1 MPSSRRIIRRSL
13 IGTAAAAMLYL
24 GPLAAITT
32 ASAHVQ
38 ASSDDATR
46 GGYATVSFQVP
57 NESTTGADTTVLTL
71 DLANASAVRTES
83 KPGWAAKI
91 DRDGDKVRSVTWTA
105 APNGGIPVDQFDVF
119 RIAVKL
125 PDADSVSFPAT
136 QTYADGVVV
145 KWDQPLVPGSP
156 EPEHPAPTLVLTAGS
171 TPKAAHHPAPTAS
184 AAPTATPA
192 ELQPHKVVDNTSR
205 ILAGAALL
213 VGALGVGL
221 ALIVRRP

>member
-1 MPSSRRIIRRSL
+1 
-13 IGTAAAAMLYL
+13 
-24 GPLAAITT
+24 
-32 ASAHVQ
+32 
-38 ASSDDATR
+38 
-46 GGYATVSFQVP
+46 
-57 NESTTGADTTVLTL
+57 
-71 DLANASAVRTES
+71 VRTQT
-83 KPGWAAKI
+83 KPGWSAKI

-145 KWDQPLVPGSP
+145 KWDQPPVPGSP
-156 EPEHPAPTLVLTAGS
+156 EPEHPAPTLVLAPGS
-171 TPKAAHHPAPTAS
+171 TPKPAHHPSPTAS
-184 AAPTATPA
+184 AAPNGTPA
-192 ELQPHKVVDNTSR
+192 AQQPHKVVDNTSR

>member
-1 MPSSRRIIRRSL
+1 MPSPRRIIRRSL

-24 GPLAAITT
+24 GSTAAITT

-38 ASSDDATR
+38 VSSDDATR
-46 GGYATVSFQVP
+46 GGYATVSFHVP
-57 NESTTGADTTVLTL
+57 NESTTGAATTVLTL
-71 DLANASAVRTES
+71 DLPNVSAVRTET

-91 DRDGDKVRSVTWTA
+91 DRDGDKARSVTWTA
-105 APNGGIPVDQFDVF
+105 APNGGIPVDEFEVF

-125 PDADSVSFPAT
+125 PDADSVTFPAT
-136 QTYADGVVV
+136 QTYADGTVV
-145 KWDQPLVPGSP
+145 KWDQPPAPGGA
-156 EPEHPAPTLVLTAGS
+156 EPEHPAPTLALAGGS
-171 TPKAAHHPAPTAS
+171 TPKPTHHPAPTAS
-184 AAPTATPA
+184 AAPAGTPA
-192 ELQPHKVVDNTSR
+192 AQEPRKVVDYTSR

>member
-1 MPSSRRIIRRSL
+1 MPSSRRIIRRGL

-24 GPLAAITT
+24 GPAAAITT

-38 ASSDDATR
+38 ASSDDAAR

-57 NESTTGADTTVLTL
+57 NESTTGAATTALTL
-71 DLANASAVRTES
+71 DLSNASAVRTET

-145 KWDQPLVPGSP
+145 RWDQPLVPGSA
-156 EPEHPAPTLVLTAGS
+156 EPEHPAPTLVLAAGS
-171 TPKAAHHPAPTAS
+171 TPKPAHHPAPTAS
-184 AAPTATPA
+184 AAPAATPA
-192 ELQPHKVVDNTSR
+192 ALQPHKVVDNTSR

-213 VGALGVGL
+213 VGGLGVGL

>member
-1 MPSSRRIIRRSL
+1 MLSSRRIIRRSL
-13 IGTAAAAMLYL
+13 TGTAAAAMLYL
-24 GPLAAITT
+24 GQATGITT
-32 ASAHVQ
+32 AWAHVQ
-38 ASSDDATR
+38 ASSDDAVR

-57 NESTTGADTTVLTL
+57 NESTTGAATTALTL
-71 DLANASAVRTES
+71 DLANASAVRTET
-83 KPGWAAKI
+83 KPGWTAKI

-105 APNGGIPVDQFDVF
+105 APDGGIAADQFDVF

-145 KWDQPLVPGSP
+145 KWDQASVPGSP
-156 EPEHPAPTLVLTAGS
+156 EPEHPAPTLVLTASS
-171 TPKAAHHPAPTAS
+171 TPKPAHHPAPTAS
-184 AAPTATPA
+184 AAPTSTPA
-192 ELQPHKVVDNTSR
+192 ALQPHKVVDNTSR

>member
-1 MPSSRRIIRRSL
+1 MLSSHRMIGRSL

-24 GPLAAITT
+24 GSFGAITT
-32 ASAHVQ
+32 AWAHVQ

-57 NESTTGADTTVLTL
+57 NESTTGAATTALTL
-71 DLANASAVRTES
+71 ELPDASGVWTET
-83 KPGWAAKI
+83 KPGWAATI
-91 DRDGDKVRSVTWTA
+91 NRDGDKVRSVTWTA
-105 APNGGIPVDQFDVF
+105 APDGGIPVDQFGVF
-119 RIAVKL
+119 RIALKL

-136 QTYADGVVV
+136 QTYADGAVV
-145 KWDQPLVPGSP
+145 KWDQPSVPGGT
-156 EPEHPAPTLVLTAGS
+156 EPEHPAPTLVLATGS
-171 TPKAAHHPAPTAS
+171 APKAAHHPAPTAS
-184 AAPTATPA
+184 AAPTGNPA
-192 ELQPHKVVDNTSR
+192 AQQPHKVVDNTSR

>member
-1 MPSSRRIIRRSL
+1 MPSSRRIRRSL

-24 GPLAAITT
+24 GPAAAITT

-57 NESTTGADTTVLTL
+57 NESTTGAETTALTL
-71 DLANASAVRTES
+71 ELPSASAVRTQT
-83 KPGWAAKI
+83 KPGWAATI
-91 DRDGDKVRSVTWTA
+91 NRDGDKVRSVTWTA
-105 APNGGIPVDQFDVF
+105 APNGGIQVDQFDVF

-145 KWDQPLVPGSP
+145 KWDQPSVPGSP
-156 EPEHPAPTLVLTAGS
+156 EPEHPAPTLVLTPGS
-171 TPKAAHHPAPTAS
+171 TPQHGHHPAPTAS
-184 AAPTATPA
+184 ATPNVTPA
-192 ELQPHKVVDNTSR
+192 AQQPHKVVDNTSR
-205 ILAGAALL
+205 ILAGAALM

>member
-1 MPSSRRIIRRSL
+1 MPFSPRIIRRSL
-13 IGTAAAAMLYL
+13 IGTAAATMLYL
-24 GPLAAITT
+24 VPAAAITT

-57 NESTTGADTTVLTL
+57 NESTTGAATTALTL
-71 DLANASAVRTES
+71 DLANASAVRTET
-83 KPGWAAKI
+83 KAGWAAKI

-125 PDADSVSFPAT
+125 PDADSVTFPAT
-136 QTYADGVVV
+136 QTYADGAVV

-156 EPEHPAPTLVLTAGS
+156 EPEHPAPTLVLAAS
-171 TPKAAHHPAPTAS
+171 SSPKSAHHSAPTAS
-184 AAPTATPA
+184 AAPTATPSA
-192 ELQPHKVVDNTSR
+192 LQPHKVVDNTSR

>member
-1 MPSSRRIIRRSL
+1 MLSSRRIIRRSL
-13 IGTAAAAMLYL
+13 IGTAAAAILYL
-24 GPLAAITT
+24 GPAAAITT

-38 ASSDDATR
+38 ASSDDAAR

-57 NESTTGADTTVLTL
+57 NESTTGAATTALTL
-71 DLANASAVRTES
+71 ELPSASAVRTQT
-83 KPGWAAKI
+83 KPGWSAKI

-145 KWDQPLVPGSP
+145 KWDQPPVPGSP
-156 EPEHPAPTLVLTAGS
+156 EPEHPAPTLILAPGS
-171 TPKAAHHPAPTAS
+171 TPKPAHHPSPTAS
-184 AAPTATPA
+184 AAPNGTPA
-192 ELQPHKVVDNTSR
+192 AQQPHKVVDNTSR

>member
-1 MPSSRRIIRRSL
+1 MLSSRRIIRRSL

-24 GPLAAITT
+24 GPAAAITT

-57 NESTTGADTTVLTL
+57 NESTTGAATTALTL
-71 DLANASAVRTES
+71 ELPDASAVRTQT

-91 DRDGDKVRSVTWTA
+91 NRDGDKVRSVTWTA
-105 APNGGIPVDQFDVF
+105 APDGGIPVDQFDVF

-145 KWDQPLVPGSP
+145 KWDQPPVPGSP
-156 EPEHPAPTLVLTAGS
+156 EPEHPAPTLVLAPGS
-171 TPKAAHHPAPTAS
+171 TPKPAHHPSPTAS
-184 AAPTATPA
+184 AAPNGTPA
-192 ELQPHKVVDNTSR
+192 AQQPHKVVDNTSR

>member
-24 GPLAAITT
+24 GPAAAITT

-57 NESTTGADTTVLTL
+57 NESTTGAETTALTVEL
-71 DLANASAVRTES
+71 PSASAVRTQT
-83 KPGWAAKI
+83 KPGWAATI
-91 DRDGDKVRSVTWTA
+91 NRDGDKVRSVTWTA
-105 APNGGIPVDQFDVF
+105 APNGGIQVDQFDVF
-119 RIAVKL
+119 RIAMKL

-145 KWDQPLVPGSP
+145 KWDQPSVPGSP
-156 EPEHPAPTLVLTAGS
+156 EPEHPAPTLVLAPGS
-171 TPKAAHHPAPTAS
+171 TQQHAHHPAPTAS
-184 AAPTATPA
+184 ATPNVTPA
-192 ELQPHKVVDNTSR
+192 AQQPHKVVDNTSR
-205 ILAGAALL
+205 ILAGAALM

>member
-1 MPSSRRIIRRSL
+1 MPPSRRIIRRSL

-24 GPLAAITT
+24 GPAAAITT

-46 GGYATVSFQVP
+46 GGYATISFQVP
-57 NESTTGADTTVLTL
+57 NESTTGAETTALTVEL
-71 DLANASAVRTES
+71 PGASAVRTQT
-83 KPGWAAKI
+83 KPGWAATI
-91 DRDGDKVRSVTWTA
+91 NRDGDKVRSVTWTA
-105 APNGGIPVDQFDVF
+105 APNGGIAVDQFDVF

-145 KWDQPLVPGSP
+145 KWDQPSVPGSP
-156 EPEHPAPTLVLTAGS
+156 EPEHPAPTLVLAPGS
-171 TPKAAHHPAPTAS
+171 APQHAHHPAPTAS
-184 AAPTATPA
+184 ATPNVTPA
-192 ELQPHKVVDNTSR
+192 AQQPHKVVDNTSR
-205 ILAGAALL
+205 ILAGAALM